1 MPWCRSMRT
10 AGGSISLDNYMPQEI
25 PKYYSIPESVLA
37 KACPEEYA
45 AYKKADDALVKA
57 VGPRDD
63 DGTLGGLRSYAL
75 YSRAVD
81 VLRNQGS
88 KYHEYQ
94 EALRIALI
102 LLKKALATK
111 GISSTVLVNLMDG
124 DEIKWFIPGNEMYEV
139 TVRFKGRAIIDALGC
154 WACDLEPVD

>member
-1 MPWCRSMRT
+1 
-10 AGGSISLDNYMPQEI
+10 MPQEI
-25 PKYYSIPESVLA
+25 AKYYSIPESVLA

-57 VGPRDD
+57 VGPRDN
-63 DGTLGGLRSYAL
+63 DGTIGGLRSGAL
-75 YSRAVD
+75 GPRVYEGKYQACID
-81 VLRNQGS
+81 DLRD
-88 KYHEYQ
+88 
-94 EALRIALI
+94 ALI